1 MKSLFNRLLLVFLV
15 LLVTSCGGLKI
26 IDKPITFNE
35 DRTKLTLE
43 YLETRYGLQRPTA
56 EITPKMIVLHWT
68 EIPSFEKSFAA
79 FKGPRLPGS
88 RSDITSAGSLNVS
101 SHFLVDQDGTVYQL
115 MPDNIM
121 ARHVIGLNHCAIG
134 IENVGGTKD
143 MPLTQKQVRA
153 NNKLIRY
160 LKEKYPIEYVIGH
173 YEYTLFEGHELWLEK
188 DAGYRTKK
196 VDPGTDFMAKVRKAT
211 KKLKFK
217 PIPSQK

>member
-1 MKSLFNRLLLVFLV
+1 MKCLFNRLLLVFLV
-15 LLVTSCGGLKI
+15 LLVTACGGLKI

-43 YLETRYGLQRPTA
+43 YLETRYGLKQTTA
-56 EITPKMIVLHWT
+56 EITPRMIVLHWT
-68 EIPSFEKSFAA
+68 QIPSFEKSFDA
-79 FKGPRLPGS
+79 FKESRLPGS

-101 SHFLVDQDGTVYQL
+101 SHFLVDQDGTIYQL

-121 ARHVIGLNHCAIG
+121 ARHVIGLNYCAIG

-143 MPLTQKQVRA
+143 MPLTQEQVRA
-153 NNKLIRY
+153 NSELIHY

-188 DAGYRTKK
+188 DAGYRTIK
-196 VDPGTDFMAKVRKAT
+196 VDPGTEFMAKIRKAT
-211 KKLKFK
+211 KKLNFK